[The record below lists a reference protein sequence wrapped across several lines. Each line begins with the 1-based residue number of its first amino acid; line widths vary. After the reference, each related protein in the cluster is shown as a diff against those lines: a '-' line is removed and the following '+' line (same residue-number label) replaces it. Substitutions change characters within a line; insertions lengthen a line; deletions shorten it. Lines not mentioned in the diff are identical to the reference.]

1 MWRRKGEYAI
11 LPFVVL
17 RACKVSV
24 RDIRDVEHTVDVTA
38 ETLYEAVASALT
50 ALQQDNWV
58 GEIPEGLNTVRVLV
72 QQPPINHEVR
82 MQDFCHGLVARE
94 DRQPKSCFGRRY
106 RNFWVGRLPQR
117 HNHWVQSVDG
127 FFS

>member
-1 MWRRKGEYAI
+1 LAHPSKHGEQKAKHII
-11 LPFVVL
+11 LWLVVL
-17 RACKVSV
+17 RACEVSV

-58 GEIPEGLNTVRVLV
+58 GEIPQGLNTVRVLV

-82 MQDFCHGLVARE
+82 MQDFLSWLSRKGGSPAEVMLREKVA
-94 DRQPKSCFGRRY
+94 KLL
-106 RNFWVGRLPQR
+106 RLP
-117 HNHWVQSVDG
+117 S
-127 FFS
+127 SSTT

>member
-1 MWRRKGEYAI
+1 M
-11 LPFVVL
+11 LLVVVL

-24 RDIRDVEHTVDVTA
+24 RDIRDVEHTIDVTA

-58 GEIPEGLNTVRVLV
+58 EEIPQGLNTVRVLV

-82 MQDFCHGLVARE
+82 MQDFLSWLGRKGGSPAEIVLRE
-94 DRQPKSCFGRRY
+94 KVSKLLGRPSSSR
-106 RNFWVGRLPQR
+106 V
-117 HNHWVQSVDG
+117 
-127 FFS
+127 